1 MPLPRLARTH
11 AKTDI
16 YPFRHTFS
24 VNDVFQL
31 LAEPSRRQL
40 LDALRHGERSV
51 NELVGRTHMSQPSV
65 SKQLR
70 LLLDS
75 GAVRFRKS
83 GRQHL
88 YSIQGRPLREA
99 SEWLSYYER
108 FWEGGL
114 SRMDEVLMKGARSGE
129 REKR

>member
-1 MPLPRLARTH
+1 M
-11 AKTDI
+11 
-16 YPFRHTFS
+16 
-24 VNDVFQL
+24 NDVFQL

-51 NELVGRTHMSQPSV
+51 NQLVLRTRMSQPSV

-75 GAVRFRKS
+75 GLVNLRKA

-88 YSIQGRPLREA
+88 YSIEGRPLREA

-108 FWEGGL
+108 FWQEGL
-114 SRMDEVLMKGARSGE
+114 SRMDEVLKEDTVPRSRG
-129 REKR
+129 KR

>member
-1 MPLPRLARTH
+1 MPT
-11 AKTDI
+11 T
-16 YPFRHTFS
+16 
-24 VNDVFQL
+24 DVFQL

-40 LDALRHGERSV
+40 LDALRNGERSV
-51 NELVGRTHMSQPSV
+51 HELVDQTHRSQPSV

-75 GAVRFRKS
+75 GVVRLRKT

-108 FWEGGL
+108 FWAEGL
-114 SRMDEVLMKGARSGE
+114 DRLDEVLQGQTGPRG
-129 REKR
+129 RGRR

>member
-1 MPLPRLARTH
+1 MA
-11 AKTDI
+11 
-16 YPFRHTFS
+16 

-51 NELVGRTHMSQPSV
+51 NELVDRTRMSQPSV

-70 LLLDS
+70 LLRDS
-75 GAVRFRKS
+75 GVVSLRKA

-88 YSIQGRPLREA
+88 YSIEGRRLREA

-108 FWEGGL
+108 FWDEGL
-114 SRMDEVLMKGARSGE
+114 SRMERALEEEVPPRE
-129 REKR
+129 RRRR

>member
-1 MPLPRLARTH
+1 
-11 AKTDI
+11 
-16 YPFRHTFS
+16 

-51 NELVGRTHMSQPSV
+51 NELVGWTHMSQPSV

-75 GAVRFRKS
+75 GVVSLRKE
-83 GRQHL
+83 GRKHL
-88 YSIQGRPLREA
+88 YSIEGRPLREA

-108 FWEGGL
+108 FWEEGL
-114 SRMDEVLMKGARSGE
+114 SRMDEVLKDGVPRRE
-129 REKR
+129 RGKR

>member
-1 MPLPRLARTH
+1 M
-11 AKTDI
+11 D
-16 YPFRHTFS
+16 
-24 VNDVFQL
+24 DVFQL

-51 NELVGRTHMSQPSV
+51 SELVHRTHMSQPSV

-70 LLLDS
+70 LLRDS
-75 GAVRFRKS
+75 GVVGLRKS

-88 YSIQGRPLREA
+88 YSIHGRRLREA
-99 SEWLSYYER
+99 SQWLSYYER

-114 SRMDEVLMKGARSGE
+114 DRMDEVLTEGARSRG
-129 REKR
+129 RAKR

>member
-1 MPLPRLARTH
+1 V
-11 AKTDI
+11 
-16 YPFRHTFS
+16 S
-24 VNDVFQL
+24 DVFQI
-31 LAEPSRRQL
+31 LAEPSRRHL
-40 LDALRHGERSV
+40 LEALRQGERSV
-51 NELVGRTHMSQPSV
+51 NDLVGRTRMSQPSV

-75 GAVRFRKS
+75 GVVRLRKA

-108 FWEGGL
+108 FWDEGL
-114 SRMDEVLMKGARSGE
+114 TRMDEVLTKGARSGE
-129 REKR
+129 RETR

>member
-1 MPLPRLARTH
+1 MT
-11 AKTDI
+11 
-16 YPFRHTFS
+16 
-24 VNDVFQL
+24 DVFHL

-40 LDALRHGERSV
+40 LDALRYGERSV
-51 NELVGRTHMSQPSV
+51 NELVDRTHMSQPSV

-75 GAVRFRKS
+75 GFVRLRKA

-88 YSIQGRPLREA
+88 YTIEGRPLREA

-108 FWEGGL
+108 FWEEGL
-114 SRMDEVLMKGARSGE
+114 NRMDEVLREPTRARG
-129 REKR
+129 RGRR

>member
-1 MPLPRLARTH
+1 MI
-11 AKTDI
+11 DI
-16 YPFRHTFS
+16 
-24 VNDVFQL
+24 FQL

-51 NELVGRTHMSQPSV
+51 NELVDWTHMSQLSV

-75 GAVRFRKS
+75 GVVSLRQA
-83 GRQHL
+83 GRQQL
-88 YSIQGRPLREA
+88 YTVQGQPLRAA

-108 FWEGGL
+108 FWNEGL
-114 SRMDEVLMKGARSGE
+114 SRMDEVLKEQTRPRRRGR
-129 REKR
+129 R

>member
-1 MPLPRLARTH
+1 M
-11 AKTDI
+11 
-16 YPFRHTFS
+16 
-24 VNDVFQL
+24 NDVFQI

-51 NELVGRTHMSQPSV
+51 NELVDRTHMSQPSV

-75 GAVRFRKS
+75 GVVSLRKA

-88 YSIQGRPLREA
+88 YTIRGRPLREA
-99 SEWLSYYER
+99 SEWLSCYER
-108 FWEGGL
+108 FWEEGL
-114 SRMDEVLMKGARSGE
+114 SRMDKILREDTRPRE
-129 REKR
+129 RGRR

>member
-1 MPLPRLARTH
+1 
-11 AKTDI
+11 
-16 YPFRHTFS
+16 
-24 VNDVFQL
+24 VNDVFQI

-40 LDALRHGERSV
+40 LEALRHGERSV
-51 NELVGRTHMSQPSV
+51 NDLVGRTRMSQPSV

-75 GAVRFRKS
+75 GVVSLRKE

-99 SEWLSYYER
+99 SEWLAYYER
-108 FWEGGL
+108 FWDEGL
-114 SRMDEVLMKGARSGE
+114 SRMDEVLKKGARTRE
-129 REKR
+129 RETR